1 MLTLIQ
7 TLEIGLPLLYAAVFA
22 VYLRHF
28 LKPSKDRSQP
38 FLGSHLLYTALG
50 THLAYLSVLSLH
62 TEHLP
67 VSSRAEFLSL
77 VALCIG
83 LVYALVERKHGD
95 PNTGVF
101 FIALTLATQ
110 AWSSIL
116 MEPSTPYPLLEEHSI
131 YGVHVLFTVF
141 GFTAL
146 ALSALYALMY
156 VLLSRQLK
164 SRNLGVIFRRL
175 PPLNILEKMSRL
187 ATICG
192 IVLLGI
198 GLATGHFLALYVL
211 DDFDFFDPK
220 IVITYVA
227 WTAYALGYL
236 LVKVRGLSGLRM
248 GYLSLAAY
256 STLIAAMVVVNS
268 FLDSF
273 HSFQ

>member
-28 LKPSKDRSQP
+28 ISPTDRSQR
-38 FLGSHLLYTALG
+38 FIGSHLLYG
-50 THLAYLSVLSLH
+50 TLVIHVGYLSVLSVH
-62 TEHLP
+62 IEHLP

-95 PNTGVF
+95 PNTGIF
-101 FIALTLATQ
+101 FIGLALATQ
-110 AWSSIL
+110 AWSSFL

-156 VLLSRQLK
+156 IMLSRQLK

-175 PPLNILEKMSRL
+175 PPLNTLEKMSRL
-187 ATICG
+187 ATLCG

-198 GLATGHFLALYVL
+198 GLAIGHFLAIYVL
-211 DDFDFFDPK
+211 DDFNFFDPK
-220 IVITYVA
+220 ILITYIA
-227 WTAYALGYL
+227 WAAYAVGYL

-248 GYLSLAAY
+248 GYLSLGAY

-268 FLDSF
+268 FLNSF